1 MVGVCAF
8 GLGAFSA
15 FFPRACFEIYL
26 GETAGW
32 SGFVDIHDFFF
43 LYSFIPFSLRPS
55 FGPPSDVLLAPEP
68 AKTEAPEAVNT
79 QPLLPSQIGLQEWPS
94 SQRGGTPFVRS
105 TANNFITR
113 SEQNVSAACSA
124 RHFRPR
130 MLSVLGLALAVTSG
144 WMRLYSYLGLQSCN
158 PATRLEA

>member
-79 QPLLPSQIGLQEWPS
+79 HPS
-94 SQRGGTPFVRS
+94 SHPKSGFRNGRVHSAVAHLLCAVQQTISSLGASKTCQRP
-105 TANNFITR
+105 
-113 SEQNVSAACSA
+113 A
-124 RHFRPR
+124 R
-130 MLSVLGLALAVTSG
+130 LGIF
-144 WMRLYSYLGLQSCN
+144 GLECFLFW
-158 PATRLEA
+158 A